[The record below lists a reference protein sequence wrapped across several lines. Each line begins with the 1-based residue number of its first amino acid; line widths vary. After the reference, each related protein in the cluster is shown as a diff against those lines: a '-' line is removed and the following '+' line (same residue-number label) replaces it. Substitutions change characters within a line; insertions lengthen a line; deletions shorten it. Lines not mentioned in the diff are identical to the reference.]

1 MLDPNARVPAIVPL
15 NFWIEYEPQPDGT
28 MKEIEKVEWTRKGTQ
43 NTTTVEKITRLS
55 KPGLDG
61 VITPIWEALKPFYD
75 RWKAGQEAPVDG
87 TPLAAWPG
95 ATPHLVKA
103 LEPYH
108 IRSLEDLAELTDGTM
123 ARIPLPGIR
132 GFRENAKA
140 FLSAQSSTAPVAGEL
155 AALREQTANQS
166 REIEELKELIQSLA
180 AEKGI
185 EVADDKPKR
194 GRPKKA
200 A

>member
-1 MLDPNARVPAIVPL
+1 MSDPNARIPSIVPL
-15 NFWIEYEPQPDGT
+15 NFWVEYEPQPDGT
-28 MKEIEKVEWTRKGTQ
+28 MREVEKVEWSRKGTQ
-43 NTTTVEKITRLS
+43 NTSTVEKISRLS
-55 KPGLDG
+55 KIGLNGDH
-61 VITPIWEALKPFYD
+61 IPEWEALKPYYE
-75 RWKAGQEAPVDG
+75 RWKAGQAAPVDG

-108 IRSLEDLAELTDGTM
+108 IRSVQDLAELTDGTM
-123 ARIPLPGIR
+123 AKIPLPGIR
-132 GFRENAKA
+132 TFRDNARA
-140 FLSAQSSTAPVAGEL
+140 YVAAASTTAPIAGEL
-155 AALREQTANQS
+155 AALRTKTENDA
-166 REIEELKELIQSLA
+166 RRIEELETLVKSLA

-185 EVADDKPKR
+185 EIADDKPRR

>member
-1 MLDPNARVPAIVPL
+1 MTDPNARLPAIIPL
-15 NFWIEYEPQPDGT
+15 NFWIEYEPQPDGSV
-28 MKEIEKVEWTRKGTQ
+28 KEIEKVEWSRKGTQ
-43 NTTTVEKITRLS
+43 NTTTVEKISRLS
-55 KPGLDG
+55 KVSINGDMIPE
-61 VITPIWEALKPFYD
+61 WEALKPFYE
-75 RWKAGQEAPVDG
+75 RWKAGQEAPIDG

-108 IRSLEDLAELTDGTM
+108 IRSVEDLADLTDATM

-132 GFRENAKA
+132 GFRETAKA
-140 FLSAQSSTAPVAGEL
+140 YVAAASTTAPIAGEL
-155 AALREQTANQS
+155 AGLREQNENQS
-166 REIEELKELIQSLA
+166 KRIAELEELVKSLA

-185 EVADDKPKR
+185 EIDDEKPKR

>member
-28 MKEIEKVEWTRKGTQ
+28 MKEIEKVEWSRKGTQ
-43 NTTTVEKITRLS
+43 NTTTVEKISRLS

-61 VITPIWEALKPFYD
+61 AVTPIWEALKPYHE
-75 RWKAGQEAPVDG
+75 RWKAGQEAPVNG

-108 IRSLEDLAELTDGTM
+108 IRSVEDLADLTDGTM

-140 FLSAQSSTAPVAGEL
+140 FLSAQSTTAPVAGEI
-155 AALREQTANQS
+155 AALREQNENQS
-166 REIEELKELIQSLA
+166 REIAELTELVKSLA
-180 AEKGI
+180 AEKGVD
-185 EVADDKPKR
+185 VADEKPRR

>member
-15 NFWIEYEPQPDGT
+15 NFWIEYEPQPEGT
-28 MKEIEKVEWTRKGTQ
+28 MKEVEKVEWARKGTQ
-43 NTTTVEKITRLS
+43 NTTTVEKISRLS
-55 KPGLDG
+55 KVGLDG
-61 VITPIWEALKPFYD
+61 VPTPVWEALKPYYE
-75 RWKAGQEAPVDG
+75 RWKAGQEAPVNG

-108 IRSLEDLAELTDGTM
+108 IRSVEDLADLTDGTM

-132 GFRENAKA
+132 SFRETAKA
-140 FLSAQSSTAPVAGEL
+140 FLSAQSSTAPIAGEI
-155 AALREQTANQS
+155 AALREQNANQS
-166 REIEELKELIQSLA
+166 REIAELTELIKSMA

-185 EVADDKPKR
+185 ELDDKPRR

>member
-15 NFWIEYEPQPDGT
+15 NFWIEYEPQPEGT
-28 MKEIEKVEWTRKGTQ
+28 MKEIEKVEWSRKGTQ
-43 NTTTVEKITRLS
+43 NTTTVEKISRLS

-61 VITPIWEALKPFYD
+61 AVTPIWEALKPFYE
-75 RWKAGQEAPVDG
+75 RWKEGKEAPVNG

-108 IRSLEDLAELTDGTM
+108 IRSVEDLADLTDGTM

-132 GFRENAKA
+132 SFRETAKA
-140 FLSAQSSTAPVAGEL
+140 FLAAQSSTAPVAGEL
-155 AALREQTANQS
+155 AALREQNENQS
-166 REIEELKELIQSLA
+166 RQIAELTELVQSLA
-180 AEKGI
+180 ADKGI
-185 EVADDKPKR
+185 DLDDKPKR